1 MRSSPFDNIAS
12 LTLFPKNHMASTRLP
27 STQGLQAFEA
37 VARLRSV
44 NVAAEELSVTPS
56 AVSHRIRQ
64 LETQLELKLFTG
76 NDFGLSADGVAYL
89 ARVREA
95 IAALQQVPG
104 REPASQVRR
113 LRVAVTPT
121 FSRQM
126 LLPRL
131 AEFRDAYPTIE
142 LMLQVTMPVR
152 NFTAEDAD
160 IELRFGTGPFHDREF
175 CQLLADDVSPVC
187 SPAYLER
194 HGPFDE
200 HFSTDAEVARVQLLR
215 TPLESWRIWFKACG
229 IGLPE
234 PAVGHQFNDLGL
246 ALDAA
251 AEDFGVVLMHL
262 RLGRAWIDNGR
273 LVRLSPHSAPSPN
286 AYFLCWRPGTME
298 RWECATFVEWLRQ
311 ALREPG

>member
-1 MRSSPFDNIAS
+1 MVSP
-12 LTLFPKNHMASTRLP
+12 RLP

-44 NVAAEELSVTPS
+44 NLAAEELSVTPS

-64 LETQLELKLFTG
+64 LELLLELKFFTG
-76 NDFGLSADGVAYL
+76 GDFSLSADGMAYL

-113 LRVAVTPT
+113 LRLAVTPT

-131 AEFRDAYPTIE
+131 ARFRDTYPNIE
-142 LMLQVTMPVR
+142 LMLQVTAPMR
-152 NFTAEDAD
+152 NATPEEAD
-160 IELRFGTGPFHDREF
+160 LELRFGTGPFHDREF
-175 CQLLADDVSPVC
+175 CQLLADEVSPAC
-187 SPAYLER
+187 SPAYLQR
-194 HGPFDE
+194 HGPFE
-200 HFSTDAEVARVQLLR
+200 GGFAPDAEVSRAQLLR
-215 TPLESWRIWFKACG
+215 TPLESWRTWFKACG
-229 IGLPE
+229 VGLPE
-234 PAVGHQFNDLGL
+234 PATGHQFTDPGL

-262 RLGRAWIDNGR
+262 KLGSAWLDNGR
-273 LVRLSPHSAPSPN
+273 LVRLSPRSVPSPN

-311 ALREPG
+311 ALRD

>member
-1 MRSSPFDNIAS
+1 MV
-12 LTLFPKNHMASTRLP
+12 STRLP

-44 NVAAEELSVTPS
+44 NLAAEELSVTPS

-64 LETQLELKLFTG
+64 LETQLALKFFAG
-76 NDFGLSADGVAYL
+76 NDFSLSADGVAYL

-104 REPASQVRR
+104 RAPASQVRR

-131 AEFRDAYPTIE
+131 AQFRDAYPSIE
-142 LMLQVTMPVR
+142 LMLQVTTPVR
-152 NFTAEDAD
+152 NMTVEEAD
-160 IELRFGTGPFHDREF
+160 IELRFGTGPFHDRESF
-175 CQLLADDVSPVC
+175 QLLADQISPVC
-187 SPAYLER
+187 SPAYLQR
-194 HGPFDE
+194 HGPFDG
-200 HFSTDAEVARVQLLR
+200 FATDAEVARVQLLR
-215 TPLESWRIWFKACG
+215 TPLESWRTWFKACG

-234 PAVGHQFNDLGL
+234 PATGHQFNDLGL

-262 RLGRAWIDNGR
+262 KLGSAWLESGR
-273 LVRLSPHSAPSPN
+273 LVRLSAQSVPSPN
-286 AYFLCWRPGTME
+286 AYFLCWRPG
-298 RWECATFVEWLRQ
+298 AS
-311 ALREPG
+311 PG

>member
-1 MRSSPFDNIAS
+1 
-12 LTLFPKNHMASTRLP
+12 MASTRLP

-44 NVAAEELSVTPS
+44 NLAAEELSVTPS

-64 LETQLELKLFTG
+64 LESQLALKFFSG
-76 NDFGLSADGVAYL
+76 NDFSLTADGIAYL

-104 REPASQVRR
+104 REPESQVRR

-131 AEFRDAYPTIE
+131 ALFRDAYPNIE
-142 LMLQVTMPVR
+142 LMLQVSTPVR
-152 NFTAEDAD
+152 NMTAEEAD

-175 CQLLADDVSPVC
+175 FQLLADEISPVC
-187 SPAYLER
+187 SPAYLQR
-194 HGPFDE
+194 YGPFDG
-200 HFSTDAEVARVQLLR
+200 FSTDAEVARAQLLR
-215 TPLESWRIWFKACG
+215 TPLEAWRTWFKACG

-234 PAVGHQFNDLGL
+234 PAAGHQFHDLGL

-262 RLGRAWIDNGR
+262 KLGSAWLESGR
-273 LVRLSPHSAPSPN
+273 LVRLSKMSVPSPN
-286 AYFLCWRPGTME
+286 AYFMCWRPGAME
-298 RWECATFVEWLRQ
+298 RWECATFVEWLRE
-311 ALREPG
+311 ALRSQLNYFQAGAG

>member
-1 MRSSPFDNIAS
+1 
-12 LTLFPKNHMASTRLP
+12 MASTRLP

-44 NVAAEELSVTPS
+44 NLAAEELSVTPS

-64 LETQLELKLFTG
+64 LESQLTLKFFVG
-76 NDFGLSADGVAYL
+76 SDFSLSADGIAYL

-104 REPASQVRR
+104 REPESQVRR

-121 FSRQM
+121 FSRQI

-131 AEFRDAYPTIE
+131 ALFRDAYPNIE
-142 LMLQVTMPVR
+142 LMLQVTTPVR
-152 NFTAEDAD
+152 NMTAEEAD

-175 CQLLADDVSPVC
+175 FQLLTDEISPVC
-187 SPAYLER
+187 SPTYLQR
-194 HGPFDE
+194 YGPFDG
-200 HFSTDAEVARVQLLR
+200 FATDAEVARAQLLR
-215 TPLESWRIWFKACG
+215 TPLEAWRTWFKACG

-234 PAVGHQFNDLGL
+234 PAAGHQFHDLGL

-262 RLGRAWIDNGR
+262 KLGSAWLESGR
-273 LVRLSPHSAPSPN
+273 LVRLSKASVPSPN
-286 AYFLCWRPGTME
+286 AYFICWRPGAME
-298 RWECATFVEWLRQ
+298 RWECATFVEWLRE
-311 ALREPG
+311 ALRD

>member
-1 MRSSPFDNIAS
+1 MVS
-12 LTLFPKNHMASTRLP
+12 TTRLP
-27 STQGLQAFEA
+27 STQGLLAFEA

-44 NVAAEELSVTPS
+44 NLAAEELSVTPS

-64 LETQLELKLFTG
+64 LELQLGLKFFSG
-76 NDFGLSADGVAYL
+76 SDFGLSTDGLAYL

-104 REPASQVRR
+104 REPASQLRR

-131 AEFRDAYPTIE
+131 AQFRDAYPNIE

-152 NFTAEDAD
+152 NQTAEEAD
-160 IELRFGTGPFHDREF
+160 LELRFGSGPFHDREF
-175 CQLLADDVSPVC
+175 CQLLADDVSPAC
-187 SPAYLER
+187 SPAYLAR
-194 HGPFDE
+194 HGPFE
-200 HFSTDAEVARVQLLR
+200 EGFASEAEIARAQLLR
-215 TPLESWRIWFKACG
+215 TPLESWRIWFKACD

-234 PAVGHQFNDLGL
+234 PATGHQFNDLGL

-262 RLGRAWIDNGR
+262 RLGRAWLESGR
-273 LVRLSPHSAPSPN
+273 LVRLSARSVPSPN
-286 AYFLCWRPGTME
+286 AYFLCWRPGAME

-311 ALREPG
+311 ALRDGAQP

>member
-1 MRSSPFDNIAS
+1 MVSP
-12 LTLFPKNHMASTRLP
+12 RLP

-44 NVAAEELSVTPS
+44 NLAAEELAVTPS

-64 LETQLELKLFTG
+64 LELLLGLKFFTG
-76 NDFGLSADGVAYL
+76 SDFSLSADGMAYL

-95 IAALQQVPG
+95 IAALRQVPG
-104 REPASQVRR
+104 QEPESQVRR

-131 AEFRDAYPTIE
+131 ARFRDAYPNIE

-152 NFTAEDAD
+152 NTTAEEAD

-175 CQLLADDVSPVC
+175 VQLLADDVSPVC

-194 HGPFDE
+194 HGPFDG
-200 HFSTDAEVARVQLLR
+200 FATDAEVSRAQLLR
-215 TPLESWRIWFKACG
+215 TPLESWRTWFKASG
-229 IGLPE
+229 VGLPE
-234 PAVGHQFNDLGL
+234 PATGHQFNDLGL

-262 RLGRAWIDNGR
+262 RLGSAWLDAGR
-273 LVRLSPHSAPSPN
+273 LVRLSQRSVPSPN
-286 AYFLCWRPGTME
+286 AYFLCWRPGAME
-298 RWECATFVEWLRQ
+298 RWECATFVEWLRE
-311 ALREPG
+311 ALRERAA

>member
-1 MRSSPFDNIAS
+1 
-12 LTLFPKNHMASTRLP
+12 MASIRLP
-27 STQGLQAFEA
+27 STQGLLAFEA

-44 NVAAEELSVTPS
+44 NLAAEELSVTPS

-64 LETQLELKLFTG
+64 LESQLALRFFAG
-76 NDFGLSADGVAYL
+76 SDFSLSADGIAYL

-104 REPASQVRR
+104 REPASQLRR

-131 AEFRDAYPTIE
+131 AQFRDAYPNIE

-152 NFTAEDAD
+152 NLTAEEAD
-160 IELRFGTGPFHDREF
+160 LELRFGAGPFHDREF
-175 CQLLADDVSPVC
+175 CQLLADEVSPAC
-187 SPAYLER
+187 SPAYLAR
-194 HGPFDE
+194 HGPFDGFASE
-200 HFSTDAEVARVQLLR
+200 AEIARAQLLR
-215 TPLESWRIWFKACG
+215 TPLEAWRLWFKACG

-234 PAVGHQFNDLGL
+234 PATGHQFNDLGL

-262 RLGRAWIDNGR
+262 RLGRAWVDSGR
-273 LVRLSPHSAPSPN
+273 LVRLSARSVPSPN
-286 AYFLCWRPGTME
+286 AYFLCWRPGAME
-298 RWECATFVEWLRQ
+298 RWECATFVEWLRR
-311 ALREPG
+311 ALREDGA

>member
-1 MRSSPFDNIAS
+1 MRWSPFDNIAS
-12 LTLFPKNHMASTRLP
+12 LTSFSKHMASTRLP

-44 NVAAEELSVTPS
+44 NLAAEELSVTPS

-194 HGPFDE
+194 HGPFE
-200 HFSTDAEVARVQLLR
+200 QHFSTDAEVARVQMLR

-262 RLGRAWIDNGR
+262 RLGRAWLDNGR